1 MTLEEMMQLHPALA
15 EAFQAEAMVQVVYVT
30 LEDGRKLVF
39 LGPPMDQDDVEN
51 VQEVT
56 FGEHVHAALLHHVS
70 QKHQQLAVQ

>member
-15 EAFQAEAMVQVVYVT
+15 EAFQEEAVVQVLYVT

-39 LGPPMDQDDVEN
+39 LGPPMDAEEVAG

-56 FGEHVHAALLHHVS
+56 FGEHVHVSVLQHVNA
-70 QKHQQLAVQ
+70 KHKRLAVQ

>member
-1 MTLEEMMQLHPALA
+1 MDINELERLPQAVL
-15 EAFQAEAMVQVVYVT
+15 EAFTGGQMVQVLYVT
-30 LEDGRKLVF
+30 LVDGQKLVF

-56 FGEHVHAALLHHVS
+56 FGEHVHATLLHHVS

>member
-15 EAFQAEAMVQVVYVT
+15 EAFQTEAMVQVVYVT

-39 LGPPMDQDDVEN
+39 LGPPMDAEEVAG

-70 QKHQQLAVQ
+70 QKHQRLTVQ